1 MPNTMSTSVTN
12 DSNIKKQLL
21 IKHNDNK
28 VNIQFTQYFLHI
40 YTHFFQYFEKDI

>member
-1 MPNTMSTSVTN
+1 MSTSVIN

-21 IKHNDNK
+21 IKHNDNE

-40 YTHFFQYFEKDI
+40 YTHFFFPYFETHI